1 KQKRRKSVMSQIAV
15 NTDVMRQLGQ
25 CFVAVSHYL
34 WDDQRPRIENLIAQ
48 LEHNWQGH
56 SRARFEHL
64 FAQWRHEVH
73 EVVELGYEI
82 GQHLEQ
88 TAQAFENAD
97 NS

>member
-1 KQKRRKSVMSQIAV
+1 MSQIAV

-25 CFVAVSHYL
+25 CFVAVGHYL
-34 WDDQRPRIENLIAQ
+34 WDDQRPRIENLISQ
-48 LEHNWQGH
+48 LENDWQGH

-73 EVVELGYEI
+73 EVVELSYQI

-88 TAQAFENAD
+88 TAQNFENAD